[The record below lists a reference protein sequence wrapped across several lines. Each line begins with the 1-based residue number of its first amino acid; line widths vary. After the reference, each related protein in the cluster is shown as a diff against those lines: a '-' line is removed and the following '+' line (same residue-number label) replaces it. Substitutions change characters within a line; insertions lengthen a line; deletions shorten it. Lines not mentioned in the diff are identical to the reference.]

1 MITIRDGSMWID
13 GVYARLNQLANAHN
27 NTNGQIYRLSF
38 SIGHAE
44 LALGKHET
52 LEDIITR
59 ADTMM
64 YADKAAKKLA
74 A

>member
-1 MITIRDGSMWID
+1 MWME
-13 GVYARLNQLANAHN
+13 GVYARLNQLASAHN
-27 NTNGQIYRLSF
+27 NTNGQLYRLSF

-44 LALGKHET
+44 LEFGKNET
-52 LEDIITR
+52 LDDLIAR

-64 YADKAAKKLA
+64 YADKAKKKLA

>member
-1 MITIRDGSMWID
+1 
-13 GVYARLNQLANAHN
+13 L
-27 NTNGQIYRLSF
+27 YRLSF

-44 LALGKHET
+44 LELGKSET
-52 LEDIITR
+52 LDDIIAR
-59 ADTMM
+59 ADAMM